1 MGSVELQHT
10 ARLEVVDER
19 DALTSA
25 KAIATLERL
34 QQQQAERTAGKERRQ
49 REREDAEDP
58 NESIARFLEGFS
70 ASRGEIEASIR
81 NLQAEEQLSGA
92 AAARARDALYQLSLA
107 ISGLEEQAAQAA
119 YFLPPYEQRSCA
131 ASIQSLRKAL
141 EDCKSKVL
149 PAKKFAFRGN
159 VTRVP
164 ASALASEPGPAP
176 ARPTLPAP
184 TIAWR
189 GEEIGG
195 RRGERIVR
203 GGEELRGMDVN
214 VVDLEDCTVVLTG
227 QLRALRLRNLR
238 RCRVLAAA
246 VVGSV
251 FVDSLED
258 CQAFLAANQIR
269 IHSSSSVDFYLRVN
283 SKPIIEHTSAVRFAP
298 LPPPDA
304 SLQALLDDAGLGQEN
319 DRWRAVEDF
328 GWIKAAQSPHWSVLP
343 DDERRGDLSS
353 LGLA

>member
-1 MGSVELQHT
+1 M
-10 ARLEVVDER
+10 
-19 DALTSA
+19 
-25 KAIATLERL
+25 
-34 QQQQAERTAGKERRQ
+34 
-49 REREDAEDP
+49 
-58 NESIARFLEGFS
+58 
-70 ASRGEIEASIR
+70 
-81 NLQAEEQLSGA
+81 
-92 AAARARDALYQLSLA
+92 
-107 ISGLEEQAAQAA
+107 
-119 YFLPPYEQRSCA
+119 
-131 ASIQSLRKAL
+131 
-141 EDCKSKVL
+141 L

-258 CQAFLAANQIR
+258 CQAFLAANQARGARLHKHTSCPAAHRGWSAKGGPPRPQIR

-319 DRWRAVEDF
+319 DR
-328 GWIKAAQSPHWSVLP
+328 
-343 DDERRGDLSS
+343 
-353 LGLA
+353 